1 VTEPAPEPYSPQSEH
16 PVIDPERE
24 LASRNNRLGLAL
36 FGLALLL
43 FAGTVAIG
51 LVYLALD

>member
-1 VTEPAPEPYSPQSEH
+1 VTEPAPEPYAAQSAH
-16 PVIDPERE
+16 APVDPGRE
-24 LASRNNRLGLAL
+24 VAGRNNRLALAL

-43 FAGTVAIG
+43 FGGTFAVA